1 MNYIAKL
8 LDFCGMGLRGETSGL
23 KMTENVLPEISVKPF
38 LKWAGGKTSLLQEIL
53 PLVPAIDA
61 GSCYWEPFVG
71 SATIFFSVK
80 PARAVLSDLNSKLMD
95 CYKAVRDYPDD
106 VYALLR
112 THYRCHSREH
122 FYNVRDQFNTSSG
135 LTEQAARFIYLN
147 KSCFNGLYRENRK
160 AEFNVP
166 CGNRAKPAFLTLEGL
181 RSASFLLR
189 SAELIHS
196 SFECM
201 IENIRRGDFVYCDP
215 PYTVMH
221 ENNGFIKYNAR
232 LFSWED
238 QKKLRLYMDELT
250 TRGAKVLISNAA
262 HSSIKELYQ
271 DYDILELTRSSCIS
285 ANRINRVKVSEYL
298 IKNY

>member
-1 MNYIAKL
+1 MI
-8 LDFCGMGLRGETSGL
+8 
-23 KMTENVLPEISVKPF
+23 ENVGPEISVKPF

-53 PLVPAIDA
+53 PLIPTIDTEC
-61 GSCYWEPFVG
+61 CYWEPFVG
-71 SATIFFSVK
+71 SASIFFSVK
-80 PARAVLSDLNSKLMD
+80 PAKAVLSDLNSKLIG

-106 VYALLR
+106 VYDFLR
-112 THYRCHSREH
+112 MHYHCHSGDHYYKVRE
-122 FYNVRDQFNTSSG
+122 QFNRSSG

-147 KSCFNGLYRENRK
+147 KACFNGLYRENKK

-166 CGNRAKPAFLTLEGL
+166 YGKRAKPAFLTLEEL
-181 RSASFLLR
+181 KSASLLLR
-189 SAELIHS
+189 NAELIPS
-196 SFECM
+196 SFEFM
-201 IENIRRGDFVYCDP
+201 IENIGRGDFVYCDP

-250 TRGAKVLISNAA
+250 MRGAKVLISNAA
-262 HSSIKELYQ
+262 HSSIRELYH
-271 DYDILELTRSSCIS
+271 DFDIVELTRSSCIS
-285 ANRINRVKVSEYL
+285 ANKLNRVKVSEYL